1 MKQPALDS
9 NPIQSNRIKIT
20 SPRPHPISFLYCWW
34 ILAFIGRLHWKNR
47 HCQIYFIVAS
57 FSNFIVYNQCDPI
70 RRATGWQASRQTTVH
85 SIYFVVVVVAANSLY
100 NHTSIAIN
108 KRPYHT
114 STFTISL
121 THTHER
127 RQIAN
132 QIHFL
137 FHSSFPLMPQISDSK
152 SNSCVFS
159 SLFVDFSMQ
168 SIRIE
173 WDFVFNF
180 IFNIAHASH
189 TYIGI
194 VIQWCRCGAII
205 GLHFVPDVLVFV
217 IRIRHKI

>member
-34 ILAFIGRLHWKNR
+34 ILAFIGRLHWKNL

-57 FSNFIVYNQCDPI
+57 FSNFIVCNQCDPI
-70 RRATGWQASRQTTVH
+70 RRATGWQAVRQTTAH
-85 SIYFVVVVVAANSLY
+85 RIYFVVAADSLY

-114 STFTISL
+114 GTLAISV

-132 QIHFL
+132 QMHFL
-137 FHSSFPLMPQISDSK
+137 FHSPFPSCHKNQIRK
-152 SNSCVFS
+152 
-159 SLFVDFSMQ
+159 
-168 SIRIE
+168 
-173 WDFVFNF
+173 
-180 IFNIAHASH
+180 
-189 TYIGI
+189 
-194 VIQWCRCGAII
+194 
-205 GLHFVPDVLVFV
+205 V
-217 IRIRHKI
+217 IRVSFLFCLSIFQCNPFESNGILSLISFSISHMHHIHTSA